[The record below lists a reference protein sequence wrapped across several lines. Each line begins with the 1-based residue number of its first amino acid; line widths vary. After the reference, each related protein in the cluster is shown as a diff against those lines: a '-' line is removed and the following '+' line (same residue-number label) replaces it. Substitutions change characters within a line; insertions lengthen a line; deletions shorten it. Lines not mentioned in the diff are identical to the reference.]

1 MAWGWRPWLPGWHH
15 GLWGAL
21 EAERP
26 DACSFLLWW
35 EHHHYGQG
43 YRNWVWYWCVVLGVL
58 SPGRQSWPPPI
69 TQAWIGLQYPQQLK
83 ESSPPGWR
91 PPGDRATL
99 GDGDPSVCPS
109 LTRPPRGLDILQG
122 EPREEIPIPK

>member
-83 ESSPPGWR
+83 ESSPQAGDLQVTEPHLEMGTLVFA
-91 PPGDRATL
+91 PP
-99 GDGDPSVCPS
+99 
-109 LTRPPRGLDILQG
+109 
-122 EPREEIPIPK
+122 